1 MKKIFD
7 TRKPIFIAEISCNHN
22 GKLSN
27 AKKLIKLAKK
37 SGADLVKLQTYT
49 PDTMTLNVK
58 NNFFKIKKGIW
69 KGKNLWSL
77 YSKSQTP
84 FTWQKTLFD
93 YAKKIGIT
101 CFSTPFDESA
111 VNLLEKLNCPF
122 YKISSF
128 EMTDVRLIKK
138 VAQTKKPLIISTGT
152 SSIKEISL
160 AYKTARRHGAKKI
173 VLLYCVS
180 NYPAKI
186 DDFNLN
192 NIKIL
197 RKKFKCKVG
206 LSDHSTDTSV
216 MIGAIALGALFVE
229 KHIALPRQR
238 TGFDIKFSL
247 RGDEIKNFINLM
259 QNTYKLVSKQKF
271 VRDSSEKENKFFRKS
286 IFVAKNIKKNEKFN
300 EQNIRIIRP
309 GMGLEPIYFDLIL
322 GKKSKKNLKK
332 GTPFKKSFY

>member
-1 MKKIFD
+1 MKKIFSSK
-7 TRKPIFIAEISCNHN
+7 KPIFIAEISCNHN

-27 AKKLIKLAKK
+27 AKKLILLAKR

-49 PDTMTLNVK
+49 PDTMTINVK
-58 NNFFKIKKGIW
+58 NKFFKIKSGLW

-84 FTWQKTLFD
+84 FNWQKILFD

-101 CFSTPFDESA
+101 CFSTPFDETA
-111 VNLLEKLNCPF
+111 VDLLENLNCPF

-138 VAQTKKPLIISTGT
+138 IAQTRKPLIISTGT
-152 SSIKEISL
+152 SSLKEISL
-160 AYKTARRHGAKKI
+160 AYKTAKKYGAKKI

-180 NYPAKI
+180 NYPAKMN
-186 DDFNLN
+186 DFNLN

-197 RKKFKCKVG
+197 QKKFKCKIG
-206 LSDHSTDTSV
+206 LSDHSTDSSV

-229 KHIALPRQR
+229 KHIALPGQK

-247 RGDEIKNFINLM
+247 RGNDIKNFINLM
-259 QNTYKLVSKQKF
+259 HNTHQLVSKQQF
-271 VRDSSEKENKFFRKS
+271 VRNDTEKANKFFRKS
-286 IFVAKNIKKNEKFN
+286 IFVVENIKKNEKFN
-300 EQNIRIIRP
+300 EKNIKIIRP
-309 GMGLEPIYFDLIL
+309 GVGLEPIYFDKIL
-322 GKKSKKNLKK
+322 GKKSKKNLKR
-332 GTPFKKSFY
+332 GTPFKKEFY